1 MSTIGVSDILGK
13 MKLPETSEWVLHS
26 AAVIAQLPP
35 GATVSGAQL
44 SEHFGV
50 PGPYL
55 SKQLAK
61 LVRAGILS
69 GSTGPRGGFRLARDP
84 SAITVLDLVAAVDGA
99 GDPYV
104 CRELRQ
110 QGRGAARPE
119 DCTRPCA
126 LASVMRSAHEAWR
139 ASLAAVTLSEVVGGL
154 PDAVLEKN
162 RRLLLG

>member
-1 MSTIGVSDILGK
+1 
-13 MKLPETSEWVLHS
+13 MKLPETSEWVLHT

-61 LVRAGILS
+61 LVRAGVLI
-69 GSTGPRGGFRLARDP
+69 GSTGPRGGFRLARAP
-84 SAITVLDLVAAVDGA
+84 EHVSILDLVAAVDGA

-110 QGRGAARPE
+110 RGRGAARPE
-119 DCTRPCA
+119 DCTTPCA
-126 LASVMRSAHEAWR
+126 LASVMREAHEAWR
-139 ASLAAVTLSEVVGGL
+139 ASLAAVTLADIVAGL
-154 PDAVLEKN
+154 PDSVLEKN
-162 RRLLLG
+162 RRLLLAATG